1 MGSDHFQPVLP
12 LESARDAL
20 SDSYGRAIV
29 RELGS
34 ILHDSADEACLKTKA
49 ISREQL
55 DRTAADLLIRYG
67 QKVYD
72 RILETIDPRT
82 FEEEFT
88 RLGGKQA
95 RDEIRLL
102 ASDPLVGTYL
112 ANGRPARHDRMVDTI
127 AEHFDRYRL
136 VKRYKL
142 KRDLSPAST
151 ANEELLSLN
160 RIERVEIVLE
170 ALVKKLGSN
179 KNLQRFLELTEI
191 SQDAVKKAM
200 LAKLKTDNKR
210 LIELE
215 PSGAFAGVE
224 TELRDLCIALKG

>member
-1 MGSDHFQPVLP
+1 VGSDRFQPVLP

-20 SDSYGRAIV
+20 SDSYGQAIV

-34 ILHDSADEACLKTKA
+34 ILHDSADEACLKAKA

-72 RILETIDPRT
+72 QLLETIDPRT

-88 RLGGKQA
+88 RLGGRQA
-95 RDEIRLL
+95 RAEMQWL
-102 ASDPLVGTYL
+102 ASDPIVGTYL
-112 ANGRPARHDRMVDTI
+112 ANERPARHDRMVDTI
-127 AEHFDRYRL
+127 AENFDRYRI

-160 RIERVEIVLE
+160 RVERVEIVLE
-170 ALVKKLGSN
+170 ALVEKLGSN
-179 KNLQRFLELTEI
+179 KNLQRFLKLSEL
-191 SQDAVKKAM
+191 SQDAVKKAI

-210 LIELE
+210 PIGLGSVE
-215 PSGAFAGVE
+215 AFAGVE
-224 TELRDLCIALKG
+224 TELRDLCIAFNG